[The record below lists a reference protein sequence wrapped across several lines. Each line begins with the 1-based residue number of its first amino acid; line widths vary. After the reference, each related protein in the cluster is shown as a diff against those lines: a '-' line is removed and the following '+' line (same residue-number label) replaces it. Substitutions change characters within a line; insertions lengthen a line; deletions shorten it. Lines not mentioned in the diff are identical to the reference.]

1 MASSS
6 TNDVSNSN
14 SKQSAPSFGTTMADE
29 SANNPYF
36 LPATESP
43 RIVLTSQPLTGPEN
57 YMSWVRSM
65 FLALSARNKFGFVN
79 GSIPEPESSSPLL
92 NTIVFSW
99 LTNSLSMDLKVS
111 VMYINTAKDLWID
124 LRDRLSQGNTPR
136 LLELQKEISHLSQG
150 SLMVCS
156 LILQEEK
163 RSIGHGVNMV
173 YSIEATA
180 MYANNKRGHQGQNQG
195 FHGGKGGNY
204 KKEKP
209 ICTYCGLTS
218 HIADKCYKLHGYPLG
233 YKPKGGNKALA
244 SQVLAILPFA
254 NFGNLGGFTSANPN
268 CFQNNGAFSS
278 AFQNNG
284 MLPGASSQ
292 VEIGYAP

>member
-150 SLMVCS
+150 SLM
-156 LILQEEK
+156 I
-163 RSIGHGVNMV
+163 
-173 YSIEATA
+173 
-180 MYANNKRGHQGQNQG
+180 
-195 FHGGKGGNY
+195 
-204 KKEKP
+204 
-209 ICTYCGLTS
+209 
-218 HIADKCYKLHGYPLG
+218 
-233 YKPKGGNKALA
+233 
-244 SQVLAILPFA
+244 
-254 NFGNLGGFTSANPN
+254 
-268 CFQNNGAFSS
+268 
-278 AFQNNG
+278 
-284 MLPGASSQ
+284 
-292 VEIGYAP
+292 